1 MRPRFSA
8 VPALVAGIIACA
20 TPPPPGPP
28 DPERGSE
35 QPYVIGPG
43 DELRVATW
51 KMPELTETLVVRP
64 DGKISFPLLD
74 DVQAAG
80 LTPLE
85 FKEVLTESLREFVA
99 NPDVTVLVTD
109 VQSKR
114 AFVTGDGTTS
124 VVVPL
129 HRDTRVLQAIVTA
142 GGFKDFADKRN
153 VKILR
158 RTPEGLVE
166 YRFDYPAYIGGRAP
180 GSNIL
185 LHDGDTIVV
194 P

>member
-1 MRPRFSA
+1 MRRRILT
-8 VPALVAGIIACA
+8 VPVLVAGLIACA
-20 TPPPPGPP
+20 SPPAPSPP
-28 DPERGSE
+28 DPEPGHE
-35 QPYVIGPG
+35 EPYVIGPG
-43 DELRVATW
+43 DGLRVATW
-51 KMPELTETLVVRP
+51 KMPELTDVLVVRP

-85 FKEVLTESLREFVA
+85 LKEVMTESLREFVD
-99 NPDVTVLVTD
+99 NPDVTVVVTN

-114 AFVTGDGTTS
+114 AFVTGEGARS

-129 HRDTRVLQAIVTA
+129 QRDTRVLQAIVTA
-142 GGFKDFADKRN
+142 GGFNAFADKSK

-158 RTPEGLVE
+158 PKPDGVVE
-166 YRFDYPAYIGGRAP
+166 YRFDYNAYIDGRAP
-180 GSNIL
+180 ESNIL